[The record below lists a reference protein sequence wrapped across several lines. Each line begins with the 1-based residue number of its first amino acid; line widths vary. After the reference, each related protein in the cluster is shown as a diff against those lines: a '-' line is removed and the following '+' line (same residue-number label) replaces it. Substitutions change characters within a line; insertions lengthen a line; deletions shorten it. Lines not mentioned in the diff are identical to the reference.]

1 MWVLL
6 KFRDMGVIARN
17 TSDFRAGRFKIRRC
31 KAGIITK
38 TERVYIMGM
47 LRKIGARVGQ
57 VASKVVNKIKNNKL
71 MVSALSFGLLAS
83 SAFAET
89 TSTGTSTVEIVTKG
103 SSGEI
108 SFSPEALFQPLVD
121 AILSSYKYWAVIV
134 LIFVVV
140 SVMVWIFKKK

>member
-1 MWVLL
+1 
-6 KFRDMGVIARN
+6 MGVIARN
-17 TSDFRAGRFKIRRC
+17 TSDFRTGRFKKRRC

-57 VASKVVNKIKNNKL
+57 VASKVVNKIKNNKV
-71 MVSALSFGLLAS
+71 MISAFSFGLLAS
-83 SAFAET
+83 SAFAQE
-89 TSTGTSTVEIVTKG
+89 SSG
-103 SSGEI
+103 SSGTTAIEI
-108 SFSPEALFQPLVD
+108 VSKGSDGGIKFSPEELFKPLVD

>member
-1 MWVLL
+1 
-6 KFRDMGVIARN
+6 MGVIARN
-17 TSDFRAGRFKIRRC
+17 TSDFRTGRFKKRRC

-57 VASKVVNKIKNNKL
+57 VSSKVVNKIKNNKL
-71 MVSALSFGLLAS
+71 MVAALSFGLLAS
-83 SAFAET
+83 SAFAQE
-89 TSTGTSTVEIVTKG
+89 SSG
-103 SSGEI
+103 SSGTTAIEI
-108 SFSPEALFQPLVD
+108 VSKDSDGGITFSPEELFKPLVD

>member
-1 MWVLL
+1 
-6 KFRDMGVIARN
+6 MGVIARN
-17 TSDFRAGRFKIRRC
+17 TSDFRTGRFKKRRC

-57 VASKVVNKIKNNKL
+57 VASKVVNKIKNNKM
-71 MVSALSFGLLAS
+71 MVAALSFGLLAS
-83 SAFAET
+83 SAFAQE
-89 TSTGTSTVEIVTKG
+89 STGTSTIEIVTKG
-103 SSGEI
+103 SNGEI
-108 SFSPEALFQPLVD
+108 SFSPEALFKPLVD

-140 SVMVWIFKKK
+140 GVMVWIFKKK

>member
-1 MWVLL
+1 
-6 KFRDMGVIARN
+6 MGVIARN
-17 TSDFRAGRFKIRRC
+17 TSDFRTGRFKKRRC

-57 VASKVVNKIKNNKL
+57 VSSKVVNKIKNNKL
-71 MVSALSFGLLAS
+71 MVAALSFGLLAS
-83 SAFAET
+83 SAFAQE
-89 TSTGTSTVEIVTKG
+89 SSG
-103 SSGEI
+103 SSGTTAIEI
-108 SFSPEALFQPLVD
+108 VSKGSDGGITFSPEELFKPLVD

>member
-1 MWVLL
+1 
-6 KFRDMGVIARN
+6 MGVIARN
-17 TSDFRAGRFKIRRC
+17 TSDFRTGRFKKRRC

-57 VASKVVNKIKNNKL
+57 VASKVVTNLKNNKL

-83 SAFAET
+83 SAFAQESSGT
-89 TSTGTSTVEIVTKG
+89 TAIEIVSKG
-103 SSGEI
+103 SDGGI
-108 SFSPEALFQPLVD
+108 TFSPEELFKPLVD

>member
-1 MWVLL
+1 
-6 KFRDMGVIARN
+6 MGVIARN
-17 TSDFRAGRFKIRRC
+17 TSDFRTGRFKKRRC

-71 MVSALSFGLLAS
+71 MVATLSFGLLAS
-83 SAFAET
+83 SAFAQESSAGGT
-89 TSTGTSTVEIVTKG
+89 TIEIVKND
-103 SSGEI
+103 SGTI
-108 SFSPEALFQPLVD
+108 SFQPEKLFQPLVD
-121 AILSSYKYWAVIV
+121 AILSCYKYWAVIV

-140 SVMVWIFKKK
+140 GFMVYIFKKK

>member
-1 MWVLL
+1 
-6 KFRDMGVIARN
+6 
-17 TSDFRAGRFKIRRC
+17 
-31 KAGIITK
+31 
-38 TERVYIMGM
+38 MGM

-57 VASKVVNKIKNNKL
+57 VASKVVTNLKNNKL

-89 TSTGTSTVEIVTKG
+89 TTGTSTVEIVTKSADG
-103 SSGEI
+103 GI
-108 SFSPEALFQPLVD
+108 SFSPEALFKPLVD

-140 SVMVWIFKKK
+140 GVMVWIFKKK

>member
-1 MWVLL
+1 
-6 KFRDMGVIARN
+6 MGVIARN
-17 TSDFRAGRFKIRRC
+17 TSDFRTGRFKKRRC

-57 VASKVVNKIKNNKL
+57 VASKVVNEIKNNKL
-71 MVSALSFGLLAS
+71 MVSALSFGLLAFSASAQES
-83 SAFAET
+83 SSSGATAI
-89 TSTGTSTVEIVTKG
+89 EIVSKG
-103 SSGEI
+103 SDGGI
-108 SFSPEALFQPLVD
+108 TFSPEELFKPLVD

>member
-1 MWVLL
+1 
-6 KFRDMGVIARN
+6 MGVIARN
-17 TSDFRAGRFKIRRC
+17 TSDFRAGRFKKRRC

-71 MVSALSFGLLAS
+71 MVAALSFGLLAS
-83 SAFAET
+83 SAFAQE
-89 TSTGTSTVEIVTKG
+89 SSG
-103 SSGEI
+103 SSGTTAIEI
-108 SFSPEALFQPLVD
+108 VSKGSDGGIKFSPEELFKPLVD